1 MSQPTTAPPLPPQEP
16 DGQQP
21 LRRAPRSK
29 MVAGV
34 CGGLGRHCDVDPVI
48 FRIVVA
54 VLSATGGVG
63 LIFYGFAWLLVPA
76 DDEDENEFRR
86 MLTGRVD
93 RAALS
98 AVLLALLGSGLL
110 LTTLSNADMLAFAS
124 MLSLAGAGVAVW
136 SLRRRAASPD
146 GAPLDPVT
154 AQTVAEAPPET
165 KAPPSPDAPSWW
177 RDPILKDGTT
187 GPVAAGYLWGPEDAV
202 ASGPGARD
210 RGRRPAAP
218 AQPWGRRGIGG
229 AVVALAIVAGAVG
242 TVASWDGRPLG
253 ASLQIGLVAALAV
266 LGAGLVVSSVV
277 GRTGFGT
284 VLLTTVTACL
294 LAGASALPE
303 NISTTFGERTWRP
316 ASAAALA
323 PSHELGSGSATLDLG
338 AVEVPPGTTVSTRA
352 EVGLGLLRVVVPR
365 DATVVLDAEVGFG
378 DVRLPPGTAGGAAGP
393 DLTVRETLA
402 PPKGAEPAGTLEL
415 KLDVSFGQVEVDRVA
430 P

>member
-16 DGQQP
+16 DGTRP
-21 LRRAPRSK
+21 LRRTPRSK

-48 FRIVVA
+48 FRIAVA

-98 AVLLALLGSGLL
+98 AVLLALIGSGLL
-110 LTTLSNADMLAFAS
+110 LTTLGNADMLAFAS
-124 MLSLAGAGVAVW
+124 MLSLATTGVGVW

-165 KAPPSPDAPSWW
+165 KAPPSAGAPSWW

-187 GPVAAGYLWGPEDAV
+187 GPVATGYLWGPADAV
-202 ASGPGARD
+202 ASGPAARE
-210 RGRRPAAP
+210 RGGRPAEP

-229 AVVALAIVAGAVG
+229 PVVVLAVLAGAAG

-266 LGAGLVVSSVV
+266 LGTGLLVSSVI

-284 VLLTTVTACL
+284 VLLTAVTACL
-294 LAGASALPE
+294 LAGASALPAH
-303 NISTTFGERTWRP
+303 ISTTFGERTWRP
-316 ASAAALA
+316 ASAVAVA

-338 AVEVPPGTTVSTRA
+338 AVELPPGTTVSTRA
-352 EVGLGLLRVVVPR
+352 EVGLGLLRVVVPH
-365 DATVVLDAEVGFG
+365 DATVVLDAGVGFG

-402 PPKGAEPAGTLEL
+402 PPEGTEPGGTLEL
-415 KLDVSFGQVEVDRVA
+415 ELDVSFGQVEVDRVA